1 MHNSKLLAF
10 SEDVTLYCLLSSI
23 QILFF
28 SKKYRLNHNFM
39 SGSKKI
45 ASLQLG
51 SNVIISFLVSASL
64 SLLTFAEELS
74 LYLSNMSAE
83 LNFVTPSK
91 MAFRNLSWCLL
102 RVDAV

>member
-1 MHNSKLLAF
+1 
-10 SEDVTLYCLLSSI
+10 
-23 QILFF
+23 
-28 SKKYRLNHNFM
+28 M
-39 SGSKKI
+39 SGSKKT

-51 SNVIISFLVSASL
+51 SKVIISFFVRGSL

-91 MAFRNLSWCLL
+91 MAFKNLS
-102 RVDAV
+102 